1 MDNGQVF
8 VLAIIAISMLAGV
21 IRFSIMAKHGY
32 PLHDRRSRRDMRR
45 AMRGPFGMMR
55 GWSNHDDD
63 DGGYDPEAQRKIDLL
78 SSENE
83 KLVGQIGRLE
93 ERLRVLERIA
103 TDPAER
109 TAREIDA
116 LRDTD

>member
-1 MDNGQVF
+1 MDHGQFF
-8 VLAIIAISMLAGV
+8 VLAIIGMSLFAGV
-21 IRFSIMAKHGY
+21 VRMGIMAKHGY
-32 PLHDRRSRRDMRR
+32 PLHDRRARR
-45 AMRGPFGMMR
+45 AMRRGRHPFMGVGIWDAR
-55 GWSNHDDD
+55 DNDDD
-63 DGGYDPEAQRKIDLL
+63 YSPEAQRKIDLL

-83 KLVGQIGRLE
+83 KLTGQIGRLE

-116 LRDTD
+116 LRDAD